1 MWEREG
7 GRVLLCLGAG
17 GVGKTTTACALA
29 IQAAHAGRDVE
40 VLTVDPAPRLL
51 DALGLSHDD
60 GEPQTVKLGAGAGRL
75 RALKLDPKATFD
87 AVIRRHAPSVAVAE
101 GILSNRLYRDLSTAL
116 TWVGDFMAME
126 KLLELYS
133 ESATGLIVIDTP
145 PAEEALS
152 FLSAPR
158 RLLDL
163 LNSRAT
169 TLLGSGLDRGLRLSD
184 LAARGV
190 LSAFDRLS
198 HLHLLTDVQSFVKNF
213 AGMYQGFAQRAARVA
228 ELLRSEQ
235 AAVLVV
241 TSATTVRI
249 QETVDFL
256 EALRA
261 ADIRVNGVLV
271 NRLTPPLGKPPRLAR
286 ELAPALRR
294 KLLKNWRDFAALKR
308 REERALAGLRAL
320 IPADTELLCAPEIGH
335 QVRSLADLAELAK
348 AIAPLHP
355 SS

>member
-1 MWEREG
+1 MWKRED

-29 IQAAHAGRDVE
+29 IQAAYTGRDVE

-51 DALGLSHDD
+51 DALGLDQRSAA
-60 GEPQTVKLGAGAGRL
+60 PQAVELGAGAGRL
-75 RALKLDPKATFD
+75 RALKLDPKTTFD

-101 GILSNRLYRDLSTAL
+101 GILANRLYRDLSTAL

-145 PAEEALS
+145 PAEEAFA
-152 FLSAPR
+152 FLDAPR

-190 LSAFDRLS
+190 LSAFDRFS
-198 HLHLLTDVQSFVKNF
+198 RLHLLADVQSFVQSF

-249 QETVDFL
+249 QETADFL
-256 EALRA
+256 SALRA
-261 ADIRVNGVLV
+261 ANIRVNGVLV
-271 NRLTPPLGKPPRLAR
+271 NRITAPIGDPPRMAGD
-286 ELAPALRR
+286 LAPALRR
-294 KLLKNWRDFAALKR
+294 KLLRNWRDFAALKQ
-308 REERALAGLRAL
+308 REERALSGLQAL
-320 IPADTELLCAPEIGH
+320 IPSDIELLCAPELGH
-335 QVRSLADLAELAK
+335 QLSNLADLAKLAR
-348 AIAPLHP
+348 AIAPLRP